1 MSKLA
6 LWVGYGLIFIL
17 SVSPAMAD
25 GNLNWHGFVAQ
36 GVTQSDGSDYITDN
50 DDITAELTEVGLN
63 AIYTINPALSVA
75 GQVVYLD
82 GGNRFRQGARVDYLF
97 LDWRMSQLFDWQVNV
112 HLGRFKNRHWLYSA
126 TQDVPQTRPS
136 ITLPQSIYFDGN
148 RDVAL
153 SSDGV
158 AIQSTKVSDSG
169 TWDVRWSLGRSPIAK
184 EDTKRLL
191 SGEVSGRVKQDYV
204 HQFSI
209 YWQPESMQWQI
220 GFSLLQSDF
229 TYQPAE
235 QDILLKGA
243 SGIDRI
249 TLAARYDTENWELT
263 SELLRDRL
271 SYNGDFIGGI
281 SLDVDKTGEGGYVQW
296 RYFLNDS
303 LTAML
308 RFDSYDLDRKDRN
321 GSELAANPF
330 GAIPAHYGFM
340 DTFTAGLSWNISD
353 KLRVSGEFARTHGA
367 ARLSVVMFP
376 EALVRAEP
384 YWNAWSIQMMY
395 WF

>member
-1 MSKLA
+1 MSRLA
-6 LWVGYGLIFIL
+6 FTICFAMFFTL
-17 SVSPAMAD
+17 SCSSALAED
-25 GNLNWHGFVAQ
+25 NLNWHGFVAQ
-36 GVTQSDGSDYITDN
+36 GLTQSNGSDYITNN
-50 DDITAELTEVGLN
+50 DDITGELTEIGVN
-63 AIYTINPALSVA
+63 AIYTINPTLSLA

-82 GGNRFRQGARVDYLF
+82 GGNRYRQGARLDYLF
-97 LDWRMSQLFDWQVNV
+97 LDWRLSQLFDWQVNV

-126 TQDVPQTRPS
+126 TQDVPQTRPLIS
-136 ITLPQSIYFDGN
+136 LPQSIYFDGN

-158 AIQSTKVSDSG
+158 AVQSTKVSGSG

-191 SGEVSGRVKQDYV
+191 SGEVSGRVEQDYV
-204 HQFSI
+204 HQFST

-229 TYQPAE
+229 TYQPAQ
-235 QDILLKGA
+235 QDILLQGA

-249 TLAARYDTENWELT
+249 TLAARYDTENWEFT

-271 SYNGDFIGGI
+271 SYRGEFINGIT
-281 SLDVDKTGEGGYVQW
+281 LDVDKTGEGGYIQW

-303 LTAML
+303 LTGLL
-308 RFDSYDLDRKDRN
+308 RFDSYDLDRKDRD
-321 GSELAANPF
+321 GSELAGNPF
-330 GAIPAHYGFM
+330 GAIPAHYGIM
-340 DTFTAGLSWNISD
+340 DTYTVGMSWDISN
-353 KLRVSGEFARTHGA
+353 KLRLSGEFSRTHGA

-376 EALVRAEP
+376 DALVRAEP
-384 YWNAWSIQMMY
+384 YWNAWSIQLMY